1 MYEWIFSNRFFF
13 VYKIYY
19 FNIIIKK
26 KYIVPIAHNSILASY
41 FIMRI
46 EVIVIYV
53 KITRNDKLRP
63 IVQ

>member
-1 MYEWIFSNRFFF
+1 M
-13 VYKIYY
+13 YKIYY

-26 KYIVPIAHNSILASY
+26 KYIVPIARNSILVSY

>member
-1 MYEWIFSNRFFF
+1 MNFLESIFF

-26 KYIVPIAHNSILASY
+26 KYIVPIAHNSILAY